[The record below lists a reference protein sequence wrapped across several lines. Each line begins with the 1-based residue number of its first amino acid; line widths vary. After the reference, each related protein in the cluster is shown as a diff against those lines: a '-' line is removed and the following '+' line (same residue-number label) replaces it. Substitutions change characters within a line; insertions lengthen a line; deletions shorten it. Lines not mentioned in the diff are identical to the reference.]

1 MGHITG
7 YTRGGA
13 TWTPSF
19 VTALDQRKC
28 IGCGRCYKT
37 CPRDVFDL
45 IDREDVEGLEEME
58 LDDDAD
64 DDFGDGD
71 GFSDDASM
79 VMSLK
84 NALDC
89 IGCEACTRV
98 CPKGCFSHEPAPM
111 PA

>member
-1 MGHITG
+1 MGNITG
-7 YTRGGA
+7 ITRGGKE
-13 TWTPSF
+13 WTPSF

-45 IDREDVEGLEEME
+45 IDREDVEGLEDLEDDD
-58 LDDDAD
+58 LDDE
-64 DDFGDGD
+64 D
-71 GFSDDASM
+71 GFSDDTSM

-84 NALDC
+84 NVLDC

-98 CPKGCFSHEPAPM
+98 CPKGCFTHAPAPA